1 MGQSGAFFMLQTALK
16 NWRST
21 LAGLA
26 MILAAIAHIH
36 SAADFS
42 NAEIQAQLLGG
53 VGLIL
58 AADARASYTKPD
70 ATR

>member
-1 MGQSGAFFMLQTALK
+1 MLQRSLT

-26 MILAAIAHIH
+26 MILAAVAHMH
-36 SAADFS
+36 SLSDLT
-42 NAEIQAQLLGG
+42 NAEVQAQLLGG